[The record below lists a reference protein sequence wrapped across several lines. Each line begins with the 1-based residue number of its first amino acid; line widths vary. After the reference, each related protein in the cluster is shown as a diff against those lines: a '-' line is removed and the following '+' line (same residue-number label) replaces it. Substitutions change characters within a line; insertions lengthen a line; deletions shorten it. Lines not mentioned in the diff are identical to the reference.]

1 MSKREQAKAIIDK
14 LPEERVERVL
24 FFLMGVQY
32 DAEIDDDMFCERL
45 VEDYLNDDSDDK
57 HEAIS
62 IEQFAKEQGIE
73 LL

>member
-57 HEAIS
+57 HDSIS